1 MLMKK
6 EKFLPPDHIANLMY
20 SLALCTKENTILDPT
35 CGSGTFL
42 TNAMANMFN
51 EINADEDFHEMQ
63 KSIKEAR
70 LIGIECNEFNVTLA
84 GINMILH
91 RDGSS
96 CIYYGDCFNL
106 LKSFRNIYD
115 RVLMNP
121 QSCVKGTEQDNILY
135 LEKIFEIADL
145 KAVISLPS
153 NLFYPVGA
161 NTCIVVLQKNKI
173 GNETILINC
182 LDDGYSIVNKAR
194 IDSEQ
199 KWETIRQ
206 DILNAYLYDN
216 FTEFRVIKKSNLK
229 PDDELLFEAYSSHRP
244 LDIEKSIFARYL
256 RENISAKILC
266 NFTLIKKE
274 LESEA
279 IKPFKFS
286 RFQISDLLEK

>member
-1 MLMKK
+1 MKNGGILASI
-6 EKFLPPDHIANLMY
+6 LP
-20 SLALCTKENTILDPT
+20 K
-35 CGSGTFL
+35 
-42 TNAMANMFN
+42 
-51 EINADEDFHEMQ
+51 
-63 KSIKEAR
+63 
-70 LIGIECNEFNVTLA
+70 
-84 GINMILH
+84 
-91 RDGSS
+91 
-96 CIYYGDCFNL
+96 
-106 LKSFRNIYD
+106 
-115 RVLMNP
+115 
-121 QSCVKGTEQDNILY
+121 SCVKGTEQDNILY

>member
-1 MLMKK
+1 MKK

-121 QSCVKGTEQDNILY
+121 PFSQKDREL
-135 LEKIFEIADL
+135 
-145 KAVISLPS
+145 
-153 NLFYPVGA
+153 NLFMKP
-161 NTCIVVLQKNKI
+161 LKI
-173 GNETILINC
+173 
-182 LDDGYSIVNKAR
+182 
-194 IDSEQ
+194 
-199 KWETIRQ
+199 
-206 DILNAYLYDN
+206 
-216 FTEFRVIKKSNLK
+216 
-229 PDDELLFEAYSSHRP
+229 
-244 LDIEKSIFARYL
+244 
-256 RENISAKILC
+256 
-266 NFTLIKKE
+266 
-274 LESEA
+274 
-279 IKPFKFS
+279 
-286 RFQISDLLEK
+286 